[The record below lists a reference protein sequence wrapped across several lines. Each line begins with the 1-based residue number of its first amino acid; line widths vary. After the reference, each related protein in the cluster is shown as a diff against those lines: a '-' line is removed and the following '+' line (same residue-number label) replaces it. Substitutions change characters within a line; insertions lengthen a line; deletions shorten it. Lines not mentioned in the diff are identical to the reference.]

1 MNKMFK
7 KLLVVFTAFLM
18 MFALVPVHAETIDGD
33 FNGYWFWSG
42 DGSMFIPGNGG
53 AEMNATFMVGGTP
66 AYCIQPEVK
75 AVIGQDVYTT
85 STLSEYNAL
94 SPETKARLSEISYF
108 GYLYGDRT
116 GTDWY
121 AATQEA
127 IWGAIDS
134 RYLGIDVYYAPDDGN
149 YLVRTDDK
157 KQTGLINS
165 HVADIMADVNAY
177 EASLGTPNFVI
188 KDDKGNTVGTSGQNA
203 EYDSGIIGKTY
214 TVTDTNGIIS
224 NRTASTNQFSS
235 SSISG
240 NDISITLTKDDLN
253 QNHIIHFSQKV
264 KYNRIG
270 YRPMICV
277 ADDAQHVMTAGD
289 LTDPQ
294 GGTVTLNA
302 IGFNLSM
309 TKTDAD
315 GVGRTQGDATS
326 FAGTS
331 YVIRNKVSGETVG
344 TLTIGTDGTSN
355 TIEGLA
361 PDTYTYQESHVAD
374 GYNVDPAV
382 HEITITDSDAV
393 ITAYDSVKT
402 GTLSIHKVIANSKQS
417 DFTEPEPNAVFEAIL
432 TKYVTQYGSFEEAMK
447 HTADYSAKEWS
458 VFTTDKDGNATSGA
472 LAYGDYTVKQT
483 GCMDGLELLKQ
494 PFNFTV
500 SEQNST
506 QTFDISNIV
515 SEFYLR
521 IEKKDLDTN
530 KNVTAD
536 GADFKIYQISDATGK
551 AVNAYVEQQVGSTK
565 YSTFRTVSNNGT
577 DGLPDGT
584 FYSKDEVSGTVVAP
598 LKLEAGVYRIEE
610 TKAPYGYTLPENT
623 LTVTLSNDTIT
634 ENINGN
640 DYVEAD
646 VQNQMITGTLNVTKQ
661 LEAVTAD
668 EDLTTKDF
676 TKVKFAIVA
685 KEDINSVLDGT
696 SIVKAGETYKEF
708 NLDAEGKASITE
720 IPLGKYTLVEE
731 AGADGMVKAS
741 PVDFAVAVKDDTTPV
756 ITIAE
761 PITNKVT
768 PTEISKT
775 DATGE
780 KELAGAVLE
789 LSDDKGTVVSTWTS
803 VADKSHTIAGLTA
816 GKTYTLKETSTPDG
830 YYYSTAVTFKVN
842 EDGTVNKVNM
852 IDNQIHYQIA
862 KVDDKGNYVK
872 GVTLKLT
879 DTTTN
884 TPVTLP
890 NNGIT
895 TDKPFDLA
903 GVLNAEHSYLLEES
917 EYVAG
922 VYKATSVNFTVP
934 KTGTADITTIKMV
947 DLATAVTIQKLDNH
961 GNPVSDATL
970 QVLEATK
977 DASGNITA
985 ATDKDGKNI
994 VVKEYKT
1001 TSDAKGIDISDD
1013 VKGGASY
1020 ILHEVHTP
1028 FGFETSKDIPFTVTG
1043 TNTSAQVIEM
1053 TDCRKTFYVSAVKVD
1068 AQDQTKLL
1076 PGAEITL
1083 FLKDGTVAK
1092 DINGKE
1098 CKGTTDGQGVI
1109 TWNVEFNGDLGG
1121 YYVQETGAPVGY
1133 RINDTKYEVTLAEDY
1148 NFAQDNAYKIV
1159 VNDEAVPAA
1168 SVNTGD
1174 ATNALLYG
1182 MFFISSMAVAAWAIM
1197 MKKKHSLN

>member
-1 MNKMFK
+1 
-7 KLLVVFTAFLM
+7 
-18 MFALVPVHAETIDGD
+18 
-33 FNGYWFWSG
+33 
-42 DGSMFIPGNGG
+42 
-53 AEMNATFMVGGTP
+53 
-66 AYCIQPEVK
+66 
-75 AVIGQDVYTT
+75 
-85 STLSEYNAL
+85 
-94 SPETKARLSEISYF
+94 
-108 GYLYGDRT
+108 
-116 GTDWY
+116 
-121 AATQEA
+121 
-127 IWGAIDS
+127 
-134 RYLGIDVYYAPDDGN
+134 
-149 YLVRTDDK
+149 
-157 KQTGLINS
+157 
-165 HVADIMADVNAY
+165 
-177 EASLGTPNFVI
+177 
-188 KDDKGNTVGTSGQNA
+188 
-203 EYDSGIIGKTY
+203 
-214 TVTDTNGIIS
+214 
-224 NRTASTNQFSS
+224 
-235 SSISG
+235 
-240 NDISITLTKDDLN
+240 
-253 QNHIIHFSQKV
+253 
-264 KYNRIG
+264 
-270 YRPMICV
+270 
-277 ADDAQHVMTAGD
+277 
-289 LTDPQ
+289 
-294 GGTVTLNA
+294 
-302 IGFNLSM
+302 M

-315 GVGRTQGDATS
+315 GVGRTQGDVAS
-326 FAGTS
+326 CAGTS
-331 YVIRNKVSGETVG
+331 YIIKNKASGVTVG
-344 TLTIGTDGTSN
+344 TLAAGADGKSN

-361 PDTYTYQESHVAD
+361 PDTYTYQETAAVD
-374 GYNVDPAV
+374 GYNIDTVV
-382 HEITITDSDAV
+382 HDIVISDADV
-393 ITAYDSVKT
+393 SFTASDYVKT
-402 GTLSIHKVIANSKQS
+402 GTLSIHKIIANSQES
-417 DFTEPEPNAVFEAIL
+417 DFTTPEPGATFEAIL
-432 TKYVTQYGSFEEAMK
+432 TKYVTQYGSFDEAKK

-458 VFTTDKDGNATSGA
+458 IFTTDDNGNATSGA
-472 LAYGDYTVKQT
+472 LAYGEYTVKQT
-483 GCMDGLELLKQ
+483 ACNANLQPLKKE
-494 PFNFTV
+494 FKFTV
-500 SEQNST
+500 SAQNST

-515 SEFYLR
+515 SQFYLR
-521 IEKKDLDTN
+521 IDKKDLGTN
-530 KNVTAD
+530 ANVTAD

-862 KVDDKGNYVK
+862 KVDDNGNYVK

-884 TPVTLP
+884 TTVTLP

-1053 TDCRKTFYVSAVKVD
+1053 TDCRKTYYVSAVKVD

-1109 TWNVEFNGDLGG
+1109 TWNVEFNGDNSG